1 MNASIEHDTNPE
13 GGWSPC
19 DQGELSGLGRRLRAT
34 EARRQQ
40 ARFATGIAGTAVAA
54 LLLVFAFVP
63 GLGLTPDL
71 SGDGISCQQCVA
83 WMPAY
88 EEQLVAKGELAS
100 STLTAAQAT
109 SVAAHLDICPKCRE
123 KFESMYPGVLAGT
136 AAGFGWLTLA
146 VHRRR
151 V

>member
-1 MNASIEHDTNPE
+1 MNAPIERNQDQDTD
-13 GGWSPC
+13 WSPC
-19 DQGELSGLGRRLRAT
+19 AGGELSGLGQRLRAT
-34 EARRQQ
+34 ESRRQQ
-40 ARFATGIAGTAVAA
+40 ARFATGIAGTGVAA
-54 LLLVFAFVP
+54 LLLVSAFVP

-71 SGDGISCQQCVA
+71 SGNGISCQQCVA

-100 STLTAAQAT
+100 ATLTAAEAT
-109 SVAAHLDICPKCRE
+109 SVAAHLDVCPKCRE

-136 AAGFGWLTLA
+136 AAGFGWLAFA